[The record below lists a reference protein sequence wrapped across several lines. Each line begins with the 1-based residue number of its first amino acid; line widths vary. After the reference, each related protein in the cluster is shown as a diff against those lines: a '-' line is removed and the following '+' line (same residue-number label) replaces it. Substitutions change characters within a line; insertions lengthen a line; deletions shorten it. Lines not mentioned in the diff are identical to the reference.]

1 MTGPRDGDPRHRLG
15 ARGETAAESHLR
27 SLGMEILARGWKAR
41 RGEVDLVAEDGEVL
55 VFVEVKTRSD
65 DAHGSPAEAVTP
77 RKRRR
82 LAHAALDYMTRTGSA
97 ERPARFDV
105 VEVRRD
111 EFGALRVTHLPDAF
125 RLTRTG

>member
-1 MTGPRDGDPRHRLG
+1 MTASREGDPRHRLG
-15 ARGETAAESHLR
+15 ALGESAAESHLR
-27 SLGMEILARGWKAR
+27 SLGMEILARGWKSR

-65 DAHGSPAEAVTP
+65 DDHGSPAEAVTP

-82 LAHAALDYMTRTGSA
+82 LAHAALDYLTRTGSG

-111 EFGALRVTHLPDAF
+111 AGGALRVTHVPDAF